1 MLRKKF
7 AGKPEYVI
15 NYFFLLAEEI
25 REIMA
30 KLGFKKFQELVSN
43 IEKTAFLSKISFLCL
58 IAQCIN
64 IYCLCASLK
73 SEV

>member
-43 IEKTAFLSKISFLCL
+43 IEKTAFLNKISFFMFNSSVYQHLLLMCFT
-58 IAQCIN
+58 Q
-64 IYCLCASLK
+64 K
-73 SEV
+73 